1 MPPATE
7 EPNKT
12 ASSTR
17 FMSSRPRTSSIS
29 SRTRPMMTR
38 SRPSYGLT
46 PPQPTPLPVQV
57 GAVFVVTVVSNCR
70 SFILKVQ
77 TRTEAEYQ
85 SFGIQT
91 EGKKTVRNTMPSV
104 KRLNIYTSP
113 NIVHCSFIAFFRC
126 YCIAPCTQFHL
137 IKIVVLL
144 YKKMYIIRVTFRT
157 LN

>member
-46 PPQPTPLPVQV
+46 PPQPTPLP
-57 GAVFVVTVVSNCR
+57 
-70 SFILKVQ
+70 
-77 TRTEAEYQ
+77 
-85 SFGIQT
+85 
-91 EGKKTVRNTMPSV
+91 PSCLES
-104 KRLNIYTSP
+104 RLVAS
-113 NIVHCSFIAFFRC
+113 
-126 YCIAPCTQFHL
+126 
-137 IKIVVLL
+137 VLL
-144 YKKMYIIRVTFRT
+144 GFQSY
-157 LN
+157 